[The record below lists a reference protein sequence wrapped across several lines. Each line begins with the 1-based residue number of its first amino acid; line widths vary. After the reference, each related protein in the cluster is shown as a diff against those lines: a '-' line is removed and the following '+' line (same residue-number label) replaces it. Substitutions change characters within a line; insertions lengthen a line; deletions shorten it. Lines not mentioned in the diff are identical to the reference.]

1 MSVLFDKDGR
11 GPSVLALLLRGVLL
25 VALVAGGVT
34 VVLLKS
40 AGTFETKAEVEAM
53 LAEVGDGLP
62 PNSDV
67 KFRGVLVGTVAE
79 VIPAIDG
86 GRSRVRLR
94 LDPGSLAS
102 IPDSVTAR
110 VVPSNIFA
118 VSSVQL
124 VDNGPGRSL
133 REGAQIP
140 QDTSLSTVQ
149 LQTALTKLRDIVA
162 ATARIGTS
170 GTVGVLASV
179 AKATDRRGTD
189 IVEAGAQLERI
200 TAELSA
206 QIAPPGQPSTIAA
219 LTESVQGLATAAP
232 DLLDVLHHAVVPMRT
247 VVEQDAR
254 LRDLLAAG
262 TGTLSTVEGGL
273 DRHVDEIVTAT
284 DQLTPVLDVFAA
296 GSSTFGPIVGR
307 IRRLSDVWFAEFWNE
322 KTQSG
327 TGKFQIRF
335 TPDTAYVRADC
346 PRYGE
351 LEGPSCRT
359 APVSSAP
366 QPLPASLDPRSVK
379 APALTPELQDLIGRV
394 LGGDANA
401 AEQVLSQ
408 LLTTGI
414 PGTGGA
420 PR

>member
-11 GPSVLALLLRGVLL
+11 GPSVPALLLRGVLL

-34 VVLLKS
+34 VVVMKS
-40 AGTFETKAEVEAM
+40 TGAFDAKAEVVALLEQ
-53 LAEVGDGLP
+53 VGDGLP
-62 PNSDV
+62 PESDV
-67 KFRGVLVGTVAE
+67 KFRGVLVGTVGE
-79 VIPAIDG
+79 VTPAVHG
-86 GRSRVRLR
+86 GRSRVRLQMEPR
-94 LDPGSLAS
+94 FLAS
-102 IPDSVTAR
+102 IPESVTAR

-133 REGAQIP
+133 RAGAEIA

-170 GTVGVLASV
+170 GTVGVLAAV

-189 IVEAGAQLERI
+189 IVQAGAQLERI
-200 TAELSA
+200 TGELSA
-206 QIAPPGQPSTIAA
+206 QIAPPGQPSTVSA
-219 LTESVQGLATAAP
+219 LTESVRGLAAAAP
-232 DLLDVLHHAVVPMRT
+232 DLLDALHHAVVPMHT
-247 VVEQDAR
+247 VVEKDAE

-262 TGTLSTVEGGL
+262 TGTLSTVGGGL
-273 DRHVDEIVTAT
+273 DRHVDEVVTAT

-296 GSSTFGPIVGR
+296 GSSSFGPIVGR
-307 IRRLSDVWFAEFWNE
+307 IKKLSDVWFAEFWNE
-322 KTQSG
+322 ETQSG
-327 TGKFQIRF
+327 TGKFQIRL
-335 TPDTAYVRADC
+335 TPDTAYTRADC
-346 PRYGE
+346 PRYGN
-351 LEGPSCRT
+351 LEGPSCQT
-359 APVSSAP
+359 APLTATVPA
-366 QPLPASLDPRSVK
+366 LPASLDPRSIPKPV
-379 APALTPELQDLIGRV
+379 LTPEMQQLIGRV

-401 AEQVLSQ
+401 AEQVLAQ